1 MMTGR
6 TGKVGILVSGAIF
19 IIIASALLATFT
31 VRAKLSTQV
40 SLYKGF
46 EETES
51 GWFYSDQIG
60 SPAATPMIRAKVAI
74 SGPLGLSSKEVAYL
88 IATKDNQGR
97 PLLSQCVY
105 EVSGGPFD
113 TRWWSITL
121 YDSDTQKYVP
131 NSENRSSWNS
141 VNLPA
146 DIDGNW
152 SLTVAHDRK
161 GDHWLPSQSEGDK
174 AFELILRL
182 YNPSPTIKAALPN
195 ITLPDVERV
204 SC

>member
-1 MMTGR
+1 M
-6 TGKVGILVSGAIF
+6 GILISGAMF
-19 IIIASALLATFT
+19 IIIASALLATLT
-31 VRAKLSTQV
+31 ARAQLSAQM
-40 SLYKGF
+40 SFYEGF

-60 SPAATPMIRAKVAI
+60 SPAATPMIRTKVVI

-88 IATKDNQGR
+88 IATKDNQDR

-121 YDSDTQKYVP
+121 YDSATQKYVP
-131 NSENRSSWNS
+131 NNENRSSWNS
-141 VNLPA
+141 VNLPV
-146 DIDGNW
+146 DKDGHW
-152 SLTVAHDRK
+152 SLTVAQNRQ
-161 GDHWLPSQSEGDK
+161 GDPWLPSQSEGDK

-195 ITLPDVERV
+195 ITLPVVERV